1 VGGEQ
6 VRLSQIEKKVLE
18 KLFLDR
24 FIGGRHTSVSNVPKG
39 FPKHLRGE
47 VKKALKKLS
56 KRGYLI
62 VKPTGYGLEVS
73 LKPDKIKEVWSIL
86 EEQ

>member
-1 VGGEQ
+1 MSFNQ
-6 VRLSQIEKKVLE
+6 LEKKVLE
-18 KLFLDR
+18 KLFVDR

-47 VKKALKKLS
+47 VKKALKKLR

-73 LKPDKIKEVWSIL
+73 LKPDKIKEVRSIL

>member
-1 VGGEQ
+1 MGGEQ
-6 VRLSQIEKKVLE
+6 VRLSQLEKILE

-39 FPKHLRGE
+39 SPKHLRGE

-73 LKPDKIKEVWSIL
+73 LKPDKIKEVRSIL